1 MKKTKPVRG
10 SCAKPDHIMI
20 SFYDDSRRSMAVTWR
35 TSTDVADGYAE
46 YRSDGGETM
55 ICEAESHIFES
66 DIDISVIHTA
76 RLKNLTPGTKYYYTC
91 GNKNNR
97 SSEFSFETQ
106 AENVE
111 KFTFLALADFQKG
124 EPHDLPDYSNLGSF
138 IKKILKEH
146 PEIKFILSAG
156 DSTDCG
162 QHEQQ
167 WNGLFCGLE
176 GIIES
181 VPFMM
186 ALGNHDNRGFED
198 YEKGI
203 GRYYAE
209 PAEFFCSQFCKAYPD
224 NGAENWKTE
233 NYSFDY
239 GDAHFIIFS
248 INGPEETDEWAKK
261 DLQKGDLV
269 FYKAKGSRGGAS
281 HVGLY
286 IGGGQVIHESRPG
299 IGVKISPVTMM
310 QYVTARR
317 VINSNAVKIAE
328 QKKLEEEKKNE
339 VVTDNTSNTTN
350 NTNVEVTNNNDN
362 NIKDNNVVSATPAPT
377 TSPEVTPS
385 VTPTPSPTATP
396 NVVVTPTPTVE
407 ATIVTNEEESN

>member
-1 MKKTKPVRG
+1 MGLRYVHAGRSLKTG
-10 SCAKPDHIMI
+10 
-20 SFYDDSRRSMAVTWR
+20 
-35 TSTDVADGYAE
+35 
-46 YRSDGGETM
+46 
-55 ICEAESHIFES
+55 
-66 DIDISVIHTA
+66 
-76 RLKNLTPGTKYYYTC
+76 
-91 GNKNNR
+91 
-97 SSEFSFETQ
+97 
-106 AENVE
+106 
-111 KFTFLALADFQKG
+111 
-124 EPHDLPDYSNLGSF
+124 
-138 IKKILKEH
+138 
-146 PEIKFILSAG
+146 
-156 DSTDCG
+156 TDCSGFTMLIYREFGVSLPPTVSG
-162 QHEQQ
+162 QV
-167 WNGLFCGLE
+167 G
-176 GIIES
+176 
-181 VPFMM
+181 
-186 ALGNHDNRGFED
+186 
-198 YEKGI
+198 KGK
-203 GRYYAE
+203 YV
-209 PAEFFCSQFCKAYPD
+209 
-224 NGAENWKTE
+224 
-233 NYSFDY
+233 
-239 GDAHFIIFS
+239 
-248 INGPEETDEWAKK
+248 AKK

-362 NIKDNNVVSATPAPT
+362 NIKDNNVVSATPVPT